1 MIWTVLAAM
10 ITVWQGETRYH
21 FGEVDSPLVTRT
33 GRIADD
39 NGFPDKVVWG
49 AGRDVAEICANVPAG
64 IYGQVEVLPKEMP
77 ENTYLLDLW
86 QHPRA
91 VARVRGV
98 EPFSPGH
105 YAAMRPLWEMLAGA
119 GQKFL
124 TVTLLDLPWN
134 HQCFDEYRSL
144 VQVTEREDGS
154 WRYDWSRFDEYVEFG
169 RSCGIGPYLSC
180 WTMCPWGNVHR
191 WRNEA
196 GEEVVR
202 ELPPGTGEYARFW
215 TPYLAA
221 LRDHLREKGW
231 LEHAFIAMDERSPRE
246 VDAIVRLVE
255 SIAPELKIQM
265 AGDRSAG
272 EFGETKIDYYAQSF
286 THLDEEFFQTVLPA
300 RKRWGLLTSYYVCCH
315 PASPNTFVHSPRE
328 EAAWLAEHAVEIGL
342 DGFLRWAYNSWPQD
356 PDHDAS
362 FGNWPAGD
370 TFLVYPDGSPSVRFL
385 SLCNGIADALKK
397 GVR

>member
-1 MIWTVLAAM
+1 MMLAVLAAT
-10 ITVWQGETRYH
+10 IAIWQGETRYH

-33 GRIADD
+33 GKIVAE

-49 AGRDVAEICANVPAG
+49 AGRDVAEIRADVSAG
-64 IYGQVEVLPKEMP
+64 TYGQVEVSDRKMP
-77 ENTYLLDLW
+77 DNTYLLDLW

-91 VARVRGV
+91 VARANGV
-98 EPFSPGH
+98 EPFSPAH
-105 YAAMRPLWEMLAGA
+105 YAAMRPLWEQLAQA

-144 VQVTEREDGS
+144 VQVTEQADGT

-169 RSCGIGPYLSC
+169 LSCGIGPYLSC

-196 GEEVVR
+196 DEETVQ
-202 ELPPGTGEYARFW
+202 ELVPGTQEYARFW

-231 LEHAFIAMDERSPRE
+231 LNRAFIAMDERSPRE
-246 VDAIVRLVE
+246 VRDIVELVK
-255 SIAPELKIQM
+255 SVAPELKIQM

-272 EFGETKIDYYAQSF
+272 DFGETEIDYYAQSF
-286 THLDEEFFQTVLPA
+286 THLDEGFFQTVLPE
-300 RKRWGLLTSYYVCCH
+300 RQKRGLLTSYYVCCH
-315 PASPNTFVHSPRE
+315 PASPNTFIHSPRE
-328 EAAWLAEHAVEIGL
+328 EAAWLAEHVAEIGL
-342 DGFLRWAYNSWPQD
+342 NGFLRWAYNSWPQD

-385 SLCNGIADALKK
+385 ELRNGISAALKRGAK
-397 GVR
+397 